1 MALMQVRI
9 QDFEKGAPVR
19 SKVADPVKWSLVEQ
33 QKLII
38 IAFISTQ
45 QLRFI
50 VPQPISVLIT

>member
-33 QKLII
+33 QKLIV

-50 VPQPISVLIT
+50 VL